1 MPKKSRRD
9 RSQSSRR
16 ESRSRSRGTRSRRR
30 ELRSRSR
37 ESRSRRRELRSR
49 SRVSRSRNRDSHSRD
64 RRSDSSLRYKC
75 SRSTR
80 QRRSSPNTVTN
91 VQMRQILDKL
101 TTLEERCHPPSP
113 RPRAEASSVTERR
126 ESTSLSSARRSV
138 STPTDRD
145 GNATDRIIDA
155 IRSINTTVRSNQSY
169 YISNFD
175 PCINDIETWC
185 EEVDR
190 AKVLNN
196 WNDNECLS
204 RIGNCFKGDARMWLN
219 EWVTN
224 DRSWSNFKR
233 EFKPLCPKKP
243 NIANILYEVMSTS
256 SDKYPTYADY
266 ARRSL
271 LKLRIVKG
279 LSDQLISAIVIRG
292 VTDPQ
297 IRASATNAKLTP
309 NELVEFFSIYVK
321 SNTLNVDKKSSHSL
335 SNTHFP
341 KHEHNIH
348 FRKRRFENGCFL
360 CGQPGH
366 KQSNCTKRAKPTPST
381 SNNDES
387 SQKKMTFYMVQIKL
401 NNVVFVRSPVIG

>member
-126 ESTSLSSARRSV
+126 ESTPLSSARRSV

-175 PCINDIETWC
+175 PCINDIDTWC

-204 RIGNCFKGDARMWLN
+204 RIGNCFKGDARMCG
-219 EWVTN
+219 
-224 DRSWSNFKR
+224 S
-233 EFKPLCPKKP
+233 
-243 NIANILYEVMSTS
+243 MS
-256 SDKYPTYADY
+256 
-266 ARRSL
+266 
-271 LKLRIVKG
+271 G
-279 LSDQLISAIVIRG
+279 
-292 VTDPQ
+292 
-297 IRASATNAKLTP
+297 
-309 NELVEFFSIYVK
+309 
-321 SNTLNVDKKSSHSL
+321 
-335 SNTHFP
+335 
-341 KHEHNIH
+341 
-348 FRKRRFENGCFL
+348 
-360 CGQPGH
+360 
-366 KQSNCTKRAKPTPST
+366 
-381 SNNDES
+381 
-387 SQKKMTFYMVQIKL
+387 
-401 NNVVFVRSPVIG
+401 